1 MEIGDTLLIPNPR
14 PDKKHYHVI
23 VADVL
28 ENNMYVMVFISSI
41 KDGREYDDGC
51 VLDAG
56 DAPFI
61 LRPSYAVYNKLYF
74 ADKDDI
80 NTRLSIGS
88 IRYCGKVSD
97 DVIEKINNG
106 AHKSEWIK
114 PAHMKYFNKVDRQ

>member
-1 MEIGDTLLIPNPR
+1 MEIGDILLIPNPR

-41 KDGREYDDGC
+41 KDGREYDDSC
-51 VLDAG
+51 ILDSG

-61 LRPSYAVYNKLYF
+61 ARLSYVVYSKLYF

-80 NTRLSIGS
+80 DNRLSIGS
-88 IRYCGKVSD
+88 IRYCGKISD
-97 DVIEKINNG
+97 DILRKVNDG
-106 AHKSEWIK
+106 AFKSEWIK
-114 PAHMKYFNKVDRQ
+114 PFHTKYFKKDRR